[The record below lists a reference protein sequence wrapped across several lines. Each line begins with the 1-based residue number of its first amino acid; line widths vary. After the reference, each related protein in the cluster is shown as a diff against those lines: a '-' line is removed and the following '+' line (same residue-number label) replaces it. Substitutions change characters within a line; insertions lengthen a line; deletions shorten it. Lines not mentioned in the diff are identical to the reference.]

1 MKYCE
6 TIDCFLLPFL
16 EKVETKNPG
25 EDILFQQDNASIHVS
40 AFTKS
45 HFSDLGI
52 KPIKWPAKSPDLNP
66 IEIVWGALARE
77 VYANGRQYESPD
89 ELRRSIVFEWAN
101 IRQEYLSTLVDSMS
115 TRMAQVILMRGA
127 AIDY

>member
-6 TIDCFLLPFL
+6 TIDCFLLPVL
-16 EKVETKNPG
+16 EKDETKNPG

-66 IEIVWGALARE
+66 IEIVWGALARA
-77 VYANGRQYESPD
+77 VYANGHQYESPD

-101 IRQEYLSTLVDSMS
+101 ICQEYLSTLVDSMS